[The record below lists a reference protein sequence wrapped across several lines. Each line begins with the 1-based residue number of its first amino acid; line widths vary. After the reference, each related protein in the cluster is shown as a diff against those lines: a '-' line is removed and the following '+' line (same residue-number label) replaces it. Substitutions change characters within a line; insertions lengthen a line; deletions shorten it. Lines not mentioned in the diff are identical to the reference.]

1 MPGSLGTDASLCWRH
16 LHGAHRAPLS
26 PSIPAV
32 CYLCC
37 TLFPQLGGGN
47 HSLRVE
53 LLGLVCTFPTSPTTL
68 TAVLGQ
74 SIAAEGPI
82 CTSSSQ
88 SLPLS
93 LLMLLPAPSFA
104 IFTCFCSISLDYKSN
119 TRERQA
125 GLTEDIS
132 NKPGKTRDTMAA
144 ENRTGL

>member
-16 LHGAHRAPLS
+16 LHRAHKAPLS
-26 PSIPAV
+26 PGIPAV
-32 CYLCC
+32 CHLCC
-37 TLFPQLGGGN
+37 TLFPQLKGVN
-47 HSLRVE
+47 HSPRAE
-53 LLGLVCTFPTSPTTL
+53 LLSSVFTFPTSPTTL
-68 TAVLGQ
+68 PAVLDQ

-93 LLMLLPAPSFA
+93 LPILRPAPSFA

-119 TRERQA
+119 TGERQA

-144 ENRTGL
+144 ENRTVL